1 MAEIRKIFCEAFQ
14 DNKCILAAGLTEYD
28 DGKFEVK
35 QNGSSIYKGR
45 NRKRAF
51 NVYDNLCFSIQNAAN
66 KAGMVF
72 KEHFQ

>member
-1 MAEIRKIFCEAFQ
+1 MVEINRIYCGAFQ
-14 DNKCILAAGLTEYD
+14 NNKCILAAGMIEYD

-35 QNGSSIYKGR
+35 QNGFSIYKGR

-66 KAGMVF
+66 KAGMAF